1 MKKFF
6 KVLTCICLA
15 LMLSSCDSPEEQKI
29 ALKEVAA
36 KNQAVMNS
44 PIKVGVLSNGQT
56 LYLVKVDYY
65 QPLRSDND
73 THYVYYTDGGLSVSD
88 NHKTNDKFKKN
99 LTEVSLSSLKQG
111 QQTEPHQTANTQEV
125 KTETTVGSKNVLLP
139 ENATE
144 DDILKAAEKIKAD
157 KDLQKEQDMKEYLR
171 LKSKLN
177 IQ

>member
-6 KVLTCICLA
+6 KVLTCVFMA
-15 LMLSSCDSPEEQKI
+15 LMLSSCDGVEEQKS

-36 KNQAVMNS
+36 KNQVVMKN
-44 PIKVGVLSNGQT
+44 PLKVGILSNGQA

-65 QPLRSDND
+65 QPFGGND

-99 LTEVSLSSLKQG
+99 LTQVSLSSS

-125 KTETTVGSKNVLLP
+125 KTETTAGSKNVLLP

-144 DDILKAAEKIKAD
+144 EDILKAAEKIKAD
-157 KDLQKEQDMKEYLR
+157 KDLQKDQDMKEYLR

>member
-1 MKKFF
+1 MKKLF
-6 KVLTCICLA
+6 KVFACVCLA
-15 LMLSSCDSPEEQKI
+15 LVLASCDSVEEQKS

-36 KNQAVMNS
+36 KNQVVMNN
-44 PIKVGVLSNGQT
+44 PLKVGVLSNGQT
-56 LYLVKVDYY
+56 LYLVKIDYY
-65 QPLRSDND
+65 QPRSSND

-99 LTEVSLSSLKQG
+99 LTEVSLSN
-111 QQTEPHQTANTQEV
+111 AQEV
-125 KTETTVGSKNVLLP
+125 KTETAAGSKNVLLP
-139 ENATE
+139 ENVTE

>member
-6 KVLTCICLA
+6 KVLTCVCLA
-15 LMLSSCDSPEEQKI
+15 LMLSSCDSPEEQKSE
-29 ALKEVAA
+29 LKEVAA
-36 KNQAVMNS
+36 KNQVVMNS
-44 PIKVGVLSNGQT
+44 PLKVGVLSNGQT
-56 LYLVKVDYY
+56 LYLVKVEYY
-65 QPLRSDND
+65 QPFGGND

-99 LTEVSLSSLKQG
+99 LTQVSLSSL
-111 QQTEPHQTANTQEV
+111 QQTEPRQTANTQEV
-125 KTETTVGSKNVLLP
+125 KTETTAGSKNVLLP

-157 KDLQKEQDMKEYLR
+157 KELQKDQDMKEYLR

-177 IQ
+177 IE

>member
-1 MKKFF
+1 MKKLF
-6 KVLTCICLA
+6 KVFACVCLA
-15 LMLSSCDSPEEQKI
+15 LVLASCDSAEETK
-29 ALKEVAA
+29 KELDSKLAQVDAINK
-36 KNQAVMNS
+36 KNMAS
-44 PIKVGVLSNGQT
+44 PRKVGLLSNGQV
-56 LYLVKVDYY
+56 LYQVEIEYY
-65 QPLRSDND
+65 QPYSSND

-99 LTEVSLSSLKQG
+99 LTEVSLSN
-111 QQTEPHQTANTQEV
+111 AQEV
-125 KTETTVGSKNVLLP
+125 KTETAAGSKNVLLP

>member
-6 KVLTCICLA
+6 KVLTCVCMA
-15 LMLSSCDSPEEQKI
+15 LMLSSCDSPEEQKS
-29 ALKEVAA
+29 AFKEVAV
-36 KNQAVMNS
+36 KNQVVMKN
-44 PIKVGVLSNGQT
+44 PLKVGVLSNGQT

-65 QPLRSDND
+65 QPVGSND

-99 LTEVSLSSLKQG
+99 LTQVSLSSLQQG
-111 QQTEPHQTANTQEV
+111 QQTEPRQTANTQEV
-125 KTETTVGSKNVLLP
+125 KTETTAGSKNVLLP

-157 KDLQKEQDMKEYLR
+157 KELQKDQDMKEYLR

-177 IQ
+177 IE

>member
-6 KVLTCICLA
+6 KVLTCVCMA
-15 LMLSSCDSPEEQKI
+15 LMLSSCDGVEEQKS
-29 ALKEVAA
+29 ALKEVAT
-36 KNQAVMNS
+36 KNQVVMNN
-44 PIKVGVLSNGQT
+44 PLKVGVLSNGQT
-56 LYLVKVDYY
+56 LYLVKMDYY
-65 QPLRSDND
+65 QPVGSND

-88 NHKTNDKFKKN
+88 NHKTNDKYRKN
-99 LTEVSLSSLKQG
+99 LTEVSLS
-111 QQTEPHQTANTQEV
+111 NVQEV
-125 KTETTVGSKNVLLP
+125 KTETSTGSKNVLLP

-157 KDLQKEQDMKEYLR
+157 KDLQKDQDMKEYLR

>member
-6 KVLTCICLA
+6 KVLTCFCLA

-36 KNQAVMNS
+36 KNQVVMKN
-44 PIKVGVLSNGQT
+44 PLKVGVLSNGQT
-56 LYLVKVDYY
+56 LYLVKVEYY
-65 QPLRSDND
+65 QPIDSND

-99 LTEVSLSSLKQG
+99 LTQVSLSN
-111 QQTEPHQTANTQEV
+111 AQET
-125 KTETTVGSKNVLLP
+125 KTETVEESKNMLLP

-157 KDLQKEQDMKEYLR
+157 KDLQKDKDMKEYIR

-177 IQ
+177 IE

>member
-6 KVLTCICLA
+6 KVLTCVCMA
-15 LMLSSCDSPEEQKI
+15 LMLSSCDSPEEQKS
-29 ALKEVAA
+29 ALKEVAV
-36 KNQAVMNS
+36 KNQVVMNS
-44 PIKVGVLSNGQT
+44 PLKAGVLSNGQT

-65 QPLRSDND
+65 QPFGGND

-99 LTEVSLSSLKQG
+99 LTQVSLSGLQQG

-125 KTETTVGSKNVLLP
+125 KTETATDSKKLLLP

>member
-1 MKKFF
+1 MKKIF
-6 KVLTCICLA
+6 KVLACVCLA
-15 LMLSSCDSPEEQKI
+15 LMLSSCDGVEEQKN
-29 ALKEVAA
+29 ALKEIAA
-36 KNQAVMNS
+36 KNQVVMKN
-44 PIKVGVLSNGQT
+44 PLKVGVLSNGQT
-56 LYLVKVDYY
+56 LYLVKIDYY
-65 QPLRSDND
+65 QPVGSND

-88 NHKTNDKFKKN
+88 NHKTNDKFRKN
-99 LTEVSLSSLKQG
+99 LTEVSLSGL

-125 KTETTVGSKNVLLP
+125 KTETTASSKNVLLP

>member
-6 KVLTCICLA
+6 KVLTCVCMA
-15 LMLSSCDSPEEQKI
+15 LMLSSCDGVEEQKS
-29 ALKEVAA
+29 ALKEVAT
-36 KNQAVMNS
+36 KNQVVMNN
-44 PIKVGVLSNGQT
+44 PLKVGVLSNGQT
-56 LYLVKVDYY
+56 LYLVKMDYY
-65 QPLRSDND
+65 QPVGSND

-88 NHKTNDKFKKN
+88 NHKTNDKYRKN
-99 LTEVSLSSLKQG
+99 LTEVSLS
-111 QQTEPHQTANTQEV
+111 NVQEV
-125 KTETTVGSKNVLLP
+125 KTETATGSKNVLLP

-157 KDLQKEQDMKEYLR
+157 KDLQKNQDMKEYLR

>member
-6 KVLTCICLA
+6 KVLTCVCMA
-15 LMLSSCDSPEEQKI
+15 LMLSSCDSPEEQKSG
-29 ALKEVAA
+29 LKEVAV
-36 KNQAVMNS
+36 KNQVVMKN
-44 PIKVGVLSNGQT
+44 PLKVGVLSNGQT
-56 LYLVKVDYY
+56 LYLLKVDYY
-65 QPLRSDND
+65 QPFGGND

-99 LTEVSLSSLKQG
+99 LTQVSLSN
-111 QQTEPHQTANTQEV
+111 AQEA
-125 KTETTVGSKNVLLP
+125 KTEAVANNKSVLLP

-144 DDILKAAEKIKAD
+144 EDILKAAEKIKAN

>member
-15 LMLSSCDSPEEQKI
+15 LMLSSCDSPEDQKNE
-29 ALKEVAA
+29 LKEVAA
-36 KNQAVMNS
+36 KNQVVMNS
-44 PIKVGVLSNGQT
+44 PLKVGVLSNGQT
-56 LYLVKVDYY
+56 LYFVKVEYY
-65 QPLRSDND
+65 QPFGGND
-73 THYVYYTDGGLSVSD
+73 THYVYYTDGGVSVSD

-99 LTEVSLSSLKQG
+99 LTQVSLSSL

-125 KTETTVGSKNVLLP
+125 KTETTAGSKNVILP

>member
-6 KVLTCICLA
+6 KVLTCVCLA
-15 LMLSSCDSPEEQKI
+15 LMLSSCDSPEDQKNE
-29 ALKEVAA
+29 LKEVAA
-36 KNQAVMNS
+36 KNQVVMNS
-44 PIKVGVLSNGQT
+44 PLKVGVLSNGQT

-65 QPLRSDND
+65 QPFGSND

-99 LTEVSLSSLKQG
+99 LTQVSLSSSQK
-111 QQTEPHQTANTQEV
+111 TEPHQTANTQEV
-125 KTETTVGSKNVLLP
+125 KTETTADSKNVILP

>member
-1 MKKFF
+1 MKKFL
-6 KVLTCICLA
+6 KVLTCVCLA
-15 LMLSSCDSPEEQKI
+15 LMLSSCDGVEEQKI

-56 LYLVKVDYY
+56 LYLVKIDYF
-65 QPLRSDND
+65 QPVGYND

-99 LTEVSLSSLKQG
+99 LTEVSLSN
-111 QQTEPHQTANTQEV
+111 AQEV
-125 KTETTVGSKNVLLP
+125 KTETTAGSKNVLLP